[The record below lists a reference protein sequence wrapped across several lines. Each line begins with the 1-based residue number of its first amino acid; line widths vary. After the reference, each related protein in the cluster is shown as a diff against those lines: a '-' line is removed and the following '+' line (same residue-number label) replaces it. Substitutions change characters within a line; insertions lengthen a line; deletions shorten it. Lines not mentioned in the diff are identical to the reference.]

1 MKVWILADSTNSYCC
16 NLQVYTGRRGNAREV
31 NQGQRVVLE
40 LTQHLS
46 GSGRHVT
53 ADNFFTSLALV
64 RSLLSRQLT
73 YCGTIRRNK
82 GEIPVE
88 MQASRNREV
97 HSSLFGFQ
105 QDTTLVSYVPRQG
118 KSVIL
123 LSSLHH
129 DNSRSEDEMRK
140 PVIILDYNS
149 YKAGVDT
156 LDQVVRCYSSKR
168 KSNRWP
174 FSMFCNIL
182 DIASY
187 NAYILYV
194 LMNPDFANR
203 SSHRRRLF
211 LMELALSLLQLPP
224 SDDEV
229 SLEPSAA
236 TASSRVGPTRIK
248 GRCQLC
254 PRGNDRK
261 VRQKC
266 IRCEK
271 FACNDHARPVCTDCM

>member
-1 MKVWILADSTNSYCC
+1 MDRFSTKCRSQYKPSAYVTVDEQLVTFRGRCGFKMFIPNKPGKYGMKVWILADSTNSYCC

-123 LSSLHH
+123 L
-129 DNSRSEDEMRK
+129 
-140 PVIILDYNS
+140 
-149 YKAGVDT
+149 
-156 LDQVVRCYSSKR
+156 
-168 KSNRWP
+168 
-174 FSMFCNIL
+174 
-182 DIASY
+182 
-187 NAYILYV
+187 
-194 LMNPDFANR
+194 
-203 SSHRRRLF
+203 
-211 LMELALSLLQLPP
+211 LSL
-224 SDDEV
+224 
-229 SLEPSAA
+229 
-236 TASSRVGPTRIK
+236 IH
-248 GRCQLC
+248 
-254 PRGNDRK
+254 
-261 VRQKC
+261 
-266 IRCEK
+266 I
-271 FACNDHARPVCTDCM
+271 